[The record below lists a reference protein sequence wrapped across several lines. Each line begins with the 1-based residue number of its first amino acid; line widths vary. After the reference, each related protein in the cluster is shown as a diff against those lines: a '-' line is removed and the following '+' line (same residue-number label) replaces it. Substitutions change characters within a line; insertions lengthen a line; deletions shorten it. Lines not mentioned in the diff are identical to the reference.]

1 MSLKIEEIHLGEG
14 SFHAITCYDDAVSL
28 VSAPTL
34 KKLSGKTALHHTWRC
49 HHHTGADVVEVVHAL
64 EDKFIQIRCFF
75 WTMKLV
81 FHTEPVDFNFEELI
95 DFEDA
100 HLEIADML
108 EDKRVVN
115 IDGLADLV
123 IHGIHVGLVHS
134 HALLSQGGGIVDRNV
149 MEFRVI
155 LPIFI

>member
-1 MSLKIEEIHLGEG
+1 M
-14 SFHAITCYDDAVSL
+14 
-28 VSAPTL
+28 
-34 KKLSGKTALHHTWRC
+34 
-49 HHHTGADVVEVVHAL
+49 
-64 EDKFIQIRCFF
+64 FF

-81 FHTEPVDFNFEELI
+81 FRTKPVQILI
-95 DFEDA
+95 LKNSDFEDA

-123 IHGIHVGLVHS
+123 VHGVHVGLVHS

-149 MEFRVI
+149 MKFRVI

>member
-1 MSLKIEEIHLGEG
+1 MFFLDYE
-14 SFHAITCYDDAVSL
+14 TCISYST
-28 VSAPTL
+28 ST
-34 KKLSGKTALHHTWRC
+34 
-49 HHHTGADVVEVVHAL
+49 
-64 EDKFIQIRCFF
+64 
-75 WTMKLV
+75 
-81 FHTEPVDFNFEELI
+81 DFNFEKLI

>member
-1 MSLKIEEIHLGEG
+1 
-14 SFHAITCYDDAVSL
+14 
-28 VSAPTL
+28 
-34 KKLSGKTALHHTWRC
+34 
-49 HHHTGADVVEVVHAL
+49 
-64 EDKFIQIRCFF
+64 
-75 WTMKLV
+75 
-81 FHTEPVDFNFEELI
+81 
-95 DFEDA
+95 
-100 HLEIADML
+100 ML

-123 IHGIHVGLVHS
+123 VHGVHIGLVHS